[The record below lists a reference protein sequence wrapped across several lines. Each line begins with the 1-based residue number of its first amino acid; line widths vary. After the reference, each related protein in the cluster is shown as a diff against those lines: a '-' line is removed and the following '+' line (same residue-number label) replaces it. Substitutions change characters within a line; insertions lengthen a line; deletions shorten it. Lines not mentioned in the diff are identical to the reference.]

1 MKRYLY
7 YILIIISLITVYY
20 SYRQRKSFED
30 KLWILNSNLLETLIE
45 LSDLKEKQII
55 GLSTNGTLIT
65 DSIRKKLPLHTF
77 ILRLHNGICLSCYEE
92 NIKLLYAD
100 LEKKGK
106 DLFVLESYTFDGG
119 LKDEISII
127 KGKIPKSSN
136 IPELS
141 IMPADSLG
149 IPYVF
154 LINENGQ
161 IKDLHFLLK
170 KDYSLTS
177 EYLKSIERLGLN

>member
-1 MKRYLY
+1 MKKYLY
-7 YILIIISLITVYY
+7 YILITIPLITAYY
-20 SYRQRKSFED
+20 SYSQRKSFED
-30 KLWILNSNLLETLIE
+30 KLWNLNSNLLETHIV
-45 LSDLKEKQII
+45 
-55 GLSTNGTLIT
+55 T
-65 DSIRKKLPLHTF
+65 DSIRNKLPLHTF
-77 ILRLHNGICLSCYEE
+77 ILRLHNGICLSCYAE
-92 NIKLLYAD
+92 NIQLLYAD

-106 DLFVLESYTFDGG
+106 DLFVLGSYTFDGG

-127 KGKIPKSSN
+127 QGKVPKSSN
-136 IPELS
+136 IPKLS

-177 EYLKSIERLGLN
+177 EYLKSIERLGLY